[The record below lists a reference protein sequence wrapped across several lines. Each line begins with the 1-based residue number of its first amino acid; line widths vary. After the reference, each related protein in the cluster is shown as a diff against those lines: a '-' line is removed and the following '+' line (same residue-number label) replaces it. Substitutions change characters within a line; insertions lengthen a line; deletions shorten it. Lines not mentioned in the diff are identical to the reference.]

1 MGITVCQTQR
11 PLYFKNKKQKNLEFQ
26 TFQKVDR
33 SAPQSLNLQPGR
45 EQRRVLLSSSLTCP
59 HTSLS
64 EFSDFSPRADSAH
77 PKLSIF
83 ICLRPC
89 EDCHQK
95 GGGGIVSSH
104 RAVGE
109 GRGREGWPGEGALS
123 SPGSGHRASNPSASH
138 WGVSTPFLCHWSPFV
153 PGARGP
159 RPAPFVL
166 SSPACF
172 PLTTD
177 NDHLSD
183 SF

>member
-26 TFQKVDR
+26 TLQKVDR
-33 SAPQSLNLQPGR
+33 SALQSLNLQPGR
-45 EQRRVLLSSSLTCP
+45 EQRWVLLSSSLTCP

-95 GGGGIVSSH
+95 GGGGYCELTQS
-104 RAVGE
+104 RGGGE
-109 GRGREGWPGEGALS
+109 GEGGMAWGRGTLISRIWSPGLKPICITLGGFHPLS
-123 SPGSGHRASNPSASH
+123 VSLVPICPWSPGSQASPI
-138 WGVSTPFLCHWSPFV
+138 C
-153 PGARGP
+153 
-159 RPAPFVL
+159 
-166 SSPACF
+166 
-172 PLTTD
+172 PLFSCLLPLD
-177 NDHLSD
+177 D
-183 SF
+183 